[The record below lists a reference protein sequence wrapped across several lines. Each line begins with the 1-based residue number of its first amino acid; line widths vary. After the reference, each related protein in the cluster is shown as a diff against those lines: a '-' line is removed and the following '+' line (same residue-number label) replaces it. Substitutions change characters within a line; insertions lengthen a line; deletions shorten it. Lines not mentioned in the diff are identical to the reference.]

1 MDEITLYQ
9 WDGGSSSPLRPLRRT
24 PYRTTARRH
33 PERETLE
40 LATAGAAK
48 VLGVDHSVTKA
59 LARAALT
66 MAKVDFWH
74 ARLAVKTLRRDQ
86 REAIAEAA
94 EG

>member
-1 MDEITLYQ
+1 M
-9 WDGGSSSPLRPLRRT
+9 RPLRRT

-48 VLGVDHSVTKA
+48 VLGPDRSVTKA
-59 LARAALT
+59 LVRAAQT
-66 MAKVDFWH
+66 MDKADLWW

-86 REAIAEAA
+86 REAIAEAG
-94 EG
+94 ED